1 MPVLESAD
9 HIIPRSILPHRPIA
23 GDGKKPGKKNT
34 TESAITPVA
43 RRASRQQPR
52 QTEEAGPENNKEPQE
67 PPENKGNEPVDWD
80 DEVVEVWTQ
89 DAVDA
94 SETKRARAASGK
106 PAAPTGPKK
115 LPKAPSPAPAR
126 KGISLRRGLNMRA
139 HPLLFLGIGMIVM
152 LVLWTLLT
160 LAANWWNTTW
170 DDIHYGRPRTY
181 QVDAVVGH
189 NDSASNPTH
198 FIALNL
204 NGRIEVIE
212 FPGGDA
218 SKARIYIGPQLY
230 GNGQQLI
237 PVTISFVDVNGN
249 HHPDLI
255 IHFQDTNIVYIND
268 QGGFRPANASEI
280 QTVQQYLQKHGQ

>member
-9 HIIPRSILPHRPIA
+9 HIVPRSILPHRPIS
-23 GDGKKPGKKNT
+23 GDGKKPGKKDT
-34 TESAITPVA
+34 KDTIDSSIIPVA

-52 QTEEAGPENNKEPQE
+52 QTEEGEAEKNEEPQDNVE
-67 PPENKGNEPVDWD
+67 KDPIDLDVK
-80 DEVVEVWTQ
+80 VVEEWAH
-89 DAVDA
+89 DAGK
-94 SETKRARAASGK
+94 TKRPGAASGK
-106 PAAPTGPKK
+106 PAATTGPKK
-115 LPKAPSPAPAR
+115 LPKVPTPAPAR
-126 KGISLRRGLNMRA
+126 KGFSLRRGLSLHA
-139 HPLLFLGIGMIVM
+139 HPLLLLGIGMIVM

-170 DDIHYGRPRTY
+170 NDIHYGRPRTY
-181 QVDAVVGH
+181 QIDAVVGH
-189 NDSASNPTH
+189 NDSAGNPSH

-230 GNGQQLI
+230 GSGQELI
-237 PVTISFVDVNGN
+237 PVTLSFVDVSGN
-249 HHPDLI
+249 HHPDMI

-268 QGGFRPANASEI
+268 QGGFRPANANEI
-280 QTVQQYLQKHGQ
+280 QAVQQYLQRHGQ